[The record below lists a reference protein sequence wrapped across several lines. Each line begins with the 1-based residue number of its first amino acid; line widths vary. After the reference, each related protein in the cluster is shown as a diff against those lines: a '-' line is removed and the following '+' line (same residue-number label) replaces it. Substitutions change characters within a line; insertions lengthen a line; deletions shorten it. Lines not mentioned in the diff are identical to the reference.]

1 MKKSLP
7 EVFVAGFLLF
17 GCAHLG
23 AERDAEGGKMD
34 SKMGKKAL
42 IKVLKA
48 KRAKFKDIEVSVD
61 LNGVSEE
68 DKRVLWHLLQAADV
82 MDLLFFKQ
90 ASKDGLSIYE
100 HLKRHAETE
109 YEKLLLELVE
119 INFGVYDRLEDH
131 KPFIET
137 KDKPLGA
144 EFYPEDMTKEE
155 FESFLKAHEDK
166 RDAFISPY
174 TVIRRGKNGELE
186 SVPYSEFYKDD
197 LERAARH
204 LEAAAKETR
213 DEALKRFL
221 LSRAQAFRT
230 NDYFQS
236 ECDWVDLHS
245 YKGEGKSAIEITIG
259 PYEVY
264 EDRLFN
270 YKASFE
276 AFVGLVDEKESA
288 KLSLVSSF
296 LDELEANLPIE
307 ARYKNFGRGQASP
320 IVVANLLYS
329 AGDTKAGVQTTA
341 YNLPNDE
348 KVREAKG
355 SKKVL
360 LKNVGRAKFEASL
373 VPIARRVLDQT
384 LFDFVDFDAY
394 FNDVL
399 MHEVSHGLG
408 PGIITALDGSK
419 VQVNVALK
427 ETYSTV
433 EECKADVVGLW
444 ASFYLIKKGI
454 FPQELG
460 KRIMAT
466 MLAGLFRSMRFGVS
480 EAHGLAN
487 LIEYNFF
494 KEEGCIA
501 YDEKGGRFSVVEDK
515 FVGCV
520 EGLARRLLT
529 IEATGDYEGAKGMIE
544 KFGKMPPE
552 VAEAI
557 KRLEDIP
564 VDIKPIYSSA
574 QELRRTMGKWWM
586 QFVND
591 KGGEDDKE

>member
-1 MKKSLP
+1 MKRCFYG
-7 EVFVAGFLLF
+7 VFFAGILLF

-23 AERDAEGGKMD
+23 ASSDTKGGKM
-34 SKMGKKAL
+34 GLKKA
-42 IKVLKA
+42 KGSSVETLKA
-48 KRAKFKDIEVSVD
+48 KRAKFKAIEVKVD
-61 LNGVSEE
+61 LGEVSEQ
-68 DKRVLWHLLQAADV
+68 DKRVLWHLLQAGDV

-131 KPFIET
+131 KPFIAT

-144 EFYPEDMTKEE
+144 TFYPEDMTKEE
-155 FESFLKAHEDK
+155 FEAFLRAHEDK
-166 RDAFISPY
+166 RDAFLSPY
-174 TVIRRGKNGELE
+174 TVIQRGKNGELE
-186 SVPYSEFYKDD
+186 SVPYSESYKDD

-204 LEAAAKETR
+204 LEAAARETG

-270 YKASFE
+270 YKAAFE
-276 AFVGLVDEKESA
+276 AFVGVVDEKESA
-288 KLSLVSSF
+288 KLGLVSSF

-307 ARYKNFGRGQASP
+307 SRYKNFGRGQASP
-320 IVVANLLYS
+320 IVVVNLLYS
-329 AGDTKAGVQTTA
+329 SGDTKAGVQTTA

-373 VPIARRVLDQT
+373 VPIARRVLDPA
-384 LFDFVDFDAY
+384 LLDFVDFDAY

-408 PGIITALDGSK
+408 PGIITAQDGSK
-419 VQVNVALK
+419 VQVNVTLK
-427 ETYSTV
+427 EAYSTI
-433 EECKADVVGLW
+433 EECKADVLGLW
-444 ASFYLIKKGI
+444 NSFYLIKKGVL
-454 FPQELG
+454 PQTFG

-487 LIEYNFF
+487 LIEYNFL
-494 KEEGCIA
+494 KEEGCIV
-501 YDEKGGRFSVVEDK
+501 YDEKSARFSVVEDK
-515 FVGCV
+515 FLGCV
-520 EGLARRLLT
+520 EALARRLLT

-544 KFGKMPPE
+544 RFGKMPSE
-552 VAEAI
+552 VEQAI

-564 VDIKPIYSSA
+564 VDIRPIYSSA
-574 QELRRTMGKWWM
+574 EELRRAMGKWWM
-586 QFVND
+586 QFLNH
-591 KGGEDDKE
+591 KGG

>member
-1 MKKSLP
+1 MKKSLI

-34 SKMGKKAL
+34 PKMGKKAL

-100 HLKRHAETE
+100 RLKRHAETE

-144 EFYPEDMTKEE
+144 EFYPEDMTKDE

-186 SVPYSEFYKDD
+186 SVPYSDFYKDD

-320 IVVANLLYS
+320 IVVVNLLYS

-373 VPIARRVLDQT
+373 VPIARRVLDPA

-501 YDEKGGRFSVVEDK
+501 YDEKGARFSVVEDK

-544 KFGKMPPE
+544 KFGKMPSE

-574 QELRRTMGKWWM
+574 EELHRAMGKWWM
-586 QFVND
+586 QFVNH
-591 KGGEDDKE
+591 KGG

>member
-1 MKKSLP
+1 MKKSLL
-7 EVFVAGFLLF
+7 EVFVAGILMF

-23 AERDAEGGKMD
+23 AERDAEGGKMG

-42 IKVLKA
+42 IKVLEA

-100 HLKRHAETE
+100 RLKRLAETE

-320 IVVANLLYS
+320 IVVVNLLYS

-373 VPIARRVLDQT
+373 VPIARRVLDPA

-454 FPQELG
+454 FPQELA

-494 KEEGCIA
+494 KEEGCVA

-515 FVGCV
+515 FVECV
-520 EGLARRLLT
+520 EGLARTLLT

-552 VAEAI
+552 VGEAI
-557 KRLEDIP
+557 KRLGDIP

-574 QELRRTMGKWWM
+574 HELRRAMGKWWM
-586 QFVND
+586 QFVNH
-591 KGGEDDKE
+591 KGG

>member
-34 SKMGKKAL
+34 SKMGKEAL

-100 HLKRHAETE
+100 HLKTHAETE
-109 YEKLLLELVE
+109 YERLLLELVE

-144 EFYPEDMTKEE
+144 EFYPADMTKEE

-320 IVVANLLYS
+320 IVVVNLLYS

-373 VPIARRVLDQT
+373 VPIARRVLDPT

-574 QELRRTMGKWWM
+574 HELRRAMGKWWM